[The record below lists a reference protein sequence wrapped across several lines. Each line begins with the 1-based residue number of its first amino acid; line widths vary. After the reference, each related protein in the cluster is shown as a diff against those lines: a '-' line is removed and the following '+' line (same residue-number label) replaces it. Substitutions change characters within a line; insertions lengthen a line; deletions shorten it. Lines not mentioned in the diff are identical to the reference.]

1 MVQELVGMYENGE
14 ITADHLVVESL
25 HKLDPAAP
33 ALVLAVL
40 PRGVLERML
49 AYAENYR
56 PGAMKTKCGLPPAPG
71 RRRAT
76 MDRSEFHRGQR
87 RPWHPAQAESRRAKL
102 TRVAVKCLR
111 RRLKWHD
118 HQKRRARPSGFTAI
132 RSKNC

>member
-1 MVQELVGMYENGE
+1 M
-14 ITADHLVVESL
+14 

-76 MDRSEFHRGQR
+76 MDRSEFHRGPR
-87 RPWHPAQAESRRAKL
+87 RPWHPAQAGPRRATCL
-102 TRVAVKCLR
+102 ISLALR
-111 RRLKWHD
+111 RKTIRVS
-118 HQKRRARPSGFTAI
+118 RALEVPSEDERWYRYAPGEKPWRESSSPRPG
-132 RSKNC
+132 